1 VQRQIVQ
8 PLIQWMPLGGSSWLF
23 FGFLLRQEWA
33 QVLLTFPVTV
43 VTAVWA
49 AYSKNFVERLSE
61 IYAGKGKQDAD
72 ALSKWLDSL
81 DQALKWQFSGFE
93 AKYLRCQGLDCQ
105 DYKPEGMEQRS
116 GIFTPML
123 REVFVPLKLSG
134 DALIAGFRPDLLN
147 AEAGEDQEKQP
158 GLLIWDLLCKVRQEP
173 AYRQMAILAWG
184 GYGKTTLLKH
194 IAFSYAEG
202 NYRKYRAPKLVP
214 VLLYLRKWRKVLS
227 QENPPSLSELITQQH
242 IPDLPGSQR
251 LKVPPNWAV
260 NLLEAGRAL
269 VMLDGFDEV
278 ADHERKAV
286 SQWISAQMRQYSES
300 VFLLS
305 SRPGGY
311 ELYVGEKPRTA
322 LFVQAF
328 NREQRQKFVRQWYL
342 CQERYARGGRNTL
355 DVEQQAN
362 RNAADLLE
370 QIDRRQEL
378 RDMAKNPLILNM
390 IATFHR
396 TNPSAELPRR
406 RAELYQEICTLQLR
420 NRPNARNV
428 ELLLEA
434 DERQV
439 VLQGLALEMMQRQLE
454 QISKQE
460 LLPLLA
466 QHLAQQD
473 ETVHPEDFLEQIV
486 QVSELLVEREPEE
499 YEFTHLSFQEYL
511 AAAEVKRLRQEAL
524 LYPHLNEPFW
534 YSTIRLY
541 AAQIDPISLL
551 RAALDQQYVHLAYDC
566 WRDSTNT
573 QRRRLNPALVNEIT
587 TARFQ
592 PLENMLTNAEWKAA
606 DRETYELMITTV
618 GKEIGDIF
626 SVDDILSFPCKELV
640 TIDRLWVEH
649 SNGKWGF
656 SVQKQIWQEF
666 GSPKTYNLEDWREF
680 FDRVGWRRDN
690 EFRRYEN
697 LSFDLPN
704 SLVGELPSGGFS
716 FLLKVLCVHLFSR
729 AETCGL

>member
-1 VQRQIVQ
+1 
-8 PLIQWMPLGGSSWLF
+8 
-23 FGFLLRQEWA
+23 
-33 QVLLTFPVTV
+33 
-43 VTAVWA
+43 
-49 AYSKNFVERLSE
+49 
-61 IYAGKGKQDAD
+61 
-72 ALSKWLDSL
+72 LSKWLDSL
-81 DQALKWQFSGFE
+81 DQALKWQFSNFD

-134 DALIAGFRPDLLN
+134 DVLTAGFRPDLVN
-147 AEAGEDQEKQP
+147 AAASEDDEKQS
-158 GLLIWDLLCKVRQEP
+158 GLLIWDFLCKVKEEP

-214 VLLYLRKWRKVLS
+214 VLLYLRKWRKILS
-227 QENPPSLSELITQQH
+227 PDDRPSLPDLITQHH
-242 IPDLPGSQR
+242 IPDLPGGKT
-251 LKVPPNWAV
+251 LKVPPNWAA
-260 NLLEAGRAL
+260 NLLESGRAL

-286 SQWISAQMRQYSES
+286 SEWISAQMRQYSES

-311 ELYVGEKPRTA
+311 ECYTGEKPRTA

-328 NREQRQKFVRQWYL
+328 NQDQRQRFVQQWYL
-342 CQERYARGGRNTL
+342 CQERYARGGRDTA
-355 DVEQQAN
+355 DVQQQAN
-362 RNAADLLE
+362 RSAADLLE

-378 RDMAKNPLILNM
+378 EDMAKNPLILNM

-420 NRPNARNV
+420 NRPNARNI
-428 ELLLEA
+428 ELLLGA
-434 DERQV
+434 DEQQI
-439 VLQGLALEMMQRQLE
+439 VLQGLALELMQRQLE
-454 QISKQE
+454 QISEQE

-466 QHLAQQD
+466 QHLAKQD
-473 ETVHPEDFLEQIV
+473 ETVQPRDFLEQIV

-499 YEFTHLSFQEYL
+499 YEFAHLSFQEYL
-511 AAAEVKRLRQEAL
+511 AAAEVKRLRQEDL
-524 LYPHLNEPFW
+524 LYPYLNEPFW
-534 YSTIRLY
+534 RSTIRLY
-541 AAQIDPISLL
+541 AAQVDPTSLL
-551 RAALDQQYVHLAYDC
+551 RTALDHQCVHLAYDC

-573 QRRRLNPALVNEIT
+573 QRRRLDLALVET
-587 TARFQ
+587 VKTVRFQ
-592 PLENMLTNAEWKAA
+592 PLETMLTNAEWKAA

-618 GKEIGDIF
+618 GKEIGDYF
-626 SVDDILSFPCKELV
+626 TVDDLLNFPCEELL
-640 TIDRLWVEH
+640 TIDRLWVKH

-656 SVQKQIWQEF
+656 SIQKQIWQEC
-666 GSPKTYNLEDWREF
+666 GSPMTYNEADWIEF
-680 FDRVGWRRDN
+680 YDRVGWRRGGEYVKYRD
-690 EFRRYEN
+690 
-697 LSFDLPN
+697 LIFDIQN
-704 SLVGELPSGGFS
+704 SLNGEFPKELRGGLGGLRVS
-716 FLLKVLCVHLFSR
+716 NLRSLFSR
-729 AETCGL
+729 AETCEL